1 MPDLIYNVK
10 FEIDTSSTSEVG
22 RMVNNLSGISGSGA
36 GSSLDNLNDSINNTR
51 KSTSNLSKEVR
62 NAAKQNELFR
72 TSTDKLKKSIDL
84 KRTASQSDL
93 RVIVQTNAQAKKRI
107 QELRKQKSE
116 LINFANATEL
126 NTDEN
131 IKLNREV
138 GALELQER
146 QLISQLQKGRA
157 ALKGQE
163 VQTESLVKDT
173 DRLSQAKKRLHQ
185 QTGANNKAFSTA
197 NQTLFSF
204 SDLVQD
210 SSQFMVG
217 GSFNF
222 ATGMRAIGNNIGFT
236 SELMG
241 NLTNRTGGLMNAF
254 KAMGRSF
261 LGPAGLVLGI
271 NAAIT
276 AITILSDKFKKN
288 RKDVENAKDQID
300 AFSNAISNVTNREI
314 IDFAES
320 TDDINKKISILR
332 DAVFNV
338 NKELGFDFQKE
349 VKGFQA
355 YSAKADKAAVSQ
367 QQFSDAF
374 NVAIKNSTKNIDVQ
388 SIQQQE
394 ILSGA
399 ADILKE
405 RLAQLEAERL
415 IAEALEE
422 VSKKTRE
429 TAGVVEDPE
438 LKAKFEQQKQLNQ
451 FNIESSEKELEIIK
465 TSDNFRKIQL
475 QADLERFN
483 TRAALSQEIN
493 RINESDFTDEQKRIL
508 VSNATDQARLELQK
522 INAQEEINFENAVVD
537 AKKKAE
543 DEKTK
548 ATLAAEAA
556 QKAAREQARK
566 DISKTLQL
574 AGQFASSFKAL
585 KTQEI
590 NAELES
596 AKARGA
602 TAAEIDKINRKKF
615 EAEKRAQ
622 IASSIINTASAVVE
636 ALPNQ
641 GLAIATAALG
651 AIQIATIRKTKYGGS
666 GSVSANQVSESL
678 PSGFIERAGEENLPI
693 SGSLVGASQN
703 TSNFLPKASQFQQ
716 QQMEVVVVNTF
727 NESTV
732 AEVSRIGGTRLRSTQ
747 VSA

>member
-10 FEIDTSSTSEVG
+10 FKIDSASTSEVG
-22 RMVNNLSGISGSGA
+22 RMVNNLSGVGGSGSA
-36 GSSLDNLNDSINNTR
+36 SSLDDLNNSINNTR

-62 NAAKQNELFR
+62 EAAKQNELFR

-93 RVIVQTNAQAKKRI
+93 RVIAQTNIQIKERI
-107 QELRKQKSE
+107 KELKKQKSE

-138 GALELQER
+138 ASLELQER
-146 QLISQLQKGRA
+146 QLINQLQKGRNE
-157 ALKGQE
+157 LKGQE
-163 VQTESLVKDT
+163 VQTESLTKDT
-173 DRLSQAKKRLHQ
+173 DRLSQAKKKLHK

-236 SELMG
+236 SELVG

-254 KAMGRSF
+254 KAIGRSF

-288 RKDVENAKDQID
+288 KKDVENAKEQVD
-300 AFSNAISNVTNREI
+300 AFANAISNVTNREI
-314 IDFAES
+314 IDFVDS

-349 VKGFQA
+349 TKGFQTYTA
-355 YSAKADKAAVSQ
+355 QADKAAVSQ
-367 QQFSDAF
+367 QKFGDAF
-374 NVAIKNSTKNIDVQ
+374 NIAIKNSTKNIDVQ

-422 VSKKTRE
+422 VAKKTKDSV
-429 TAGVVEDPE
+429 GVVEDPN

-451 FNIESSEKELEIIK
+451 FNIEAAEKEIEIIK

-483 TRAALSQEIN
+483 TRAALTEEIN

-508 VSNATDQARLELQK
+508 ISNATDQSRLELQK

-548 ATLAAEAA
+548 AVLESENA
-556 QKAAREQARK
+556 QKAAREQARR

-574 AGQFASSFKAL
+574 ANQFANSFKAL

-590 NAELES
+590 NAELEA

-602 TAAEIDKINRKKF
+602 SVAEIDRINRKKF

-622 IASSIINTASAVVE
+622 IASTIINTASAVVE
-636 ALPNQ
+636 ALPNK
-641 GLAIATAALG
+641 GLAIGTAILG
-651 AIQIATIRKTKYGGS
+651 GIQLATIKRTKYNSGGS
-666 GSVSANQVSESL
+666 IADAQVSQAQNVS
-678 PSGFIERAGEENLPI
+678 FIERTGEENLPV
-693 SGSLVGASQN
+693 SGTFN
-703 TSNFLPKASQFQQ
+703 TQQPLSFIPNASQFQQ

-747 VSA
+747 VSP